1 MRRSR
6 TFRRRKPRKPALPYE
21 SRQAL
26 LSRGEAAFFFALRRA
41 VAGRYLIAL
50 KVRLADLITCPET
63 AWKAGFGY
71 MIARHHVDFVLCDHR
86 TTIIR
91 LAIELDD
98 RSHDRQRR
106 KDRDAFINQA
116 LAAGGISLLR
126 IQAAARYD
134 AGALGDAIST
144 AIKWT
149 SKAPSA

>member
-1 MRRSR
+1 MRRLR
-6 TFRRRKPRKPALPYE
+6 TFRRRKARKPALPYE

-26 LSRGEAAFFFALRRA
+26 LSRGEAAFYFALRRA

-63 AWKAGFGY
+63 AWKDGFGH
-71 MIARHHVDFVLCDHR
+71 MIARHHVDFVLCDHQ
-86 TTIIR
+86 TTFIR

-98 RSHDRQRR
+98 RSHERARR

-116 LAAGGISLLR
+116 LTAAGVPLLR

-134 AGALGDAIST
+134 SDLIRAAVTDAIM
-144 AIKWT
+144 
-149 SKAPSA
+149 APTHR